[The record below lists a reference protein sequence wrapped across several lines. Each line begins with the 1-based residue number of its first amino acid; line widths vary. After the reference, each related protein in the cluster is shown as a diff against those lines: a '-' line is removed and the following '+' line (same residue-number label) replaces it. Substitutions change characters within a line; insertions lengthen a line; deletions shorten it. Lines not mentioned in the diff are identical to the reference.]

1 MDILP
6 TPNGHNPETKLL
18 YLQSDMG
25 NARRFADRYGGK
37 ARYVHGR
44 RQWLIWDGT
53 RWKPDNS
60 LQIMRLAKECARD
73 MYHSAD
79 DGWRISE
86 SEAKWALQCQNR
98 DKLNAMIALAESEP
112 EFSTHPTELDR
123 DPYLINCLNCTVD
136 LRTGVSRPHAKED
149 LITRRIEC
157 DYTPGAIAKHWQDF
171 LWRVLGEDPDLELFI
186 RKAIGYSL
194 TGVISEQIFLFLFGH
209 GANGKS
215 TFIEAIMR
223 LFSDYS
229 TKLLTDTL
237 MRKEGGDNVGNS
249 DIAALQGIRLCFTE
263 ETEQDRRM
271 NEALVKKLTG
281 GDTIRARLLYGE
293 PFDFQPTHK
302 LWMFGNH
309 KPTIRGT
316 DKGIWRRVKLVPFT
330 VTIPESERDPDLPRK
345 LETEAAGILNW
356 ALSGA
361 RLWFQEGLR
370 SCAAVDNA
378 TAEYQTEMDVIGDW
392 LSLFDLD
399 PKGFVSSS
407 IVKHSWQN
415 YGEENGIRAM
425 MPYNRLSIILKER
438 GFVLGKNGAGVRG
451 WFGFKEST
459 NKDL

>member
-1 MDILP
+1 MDTAIA
-6 TPNGHNPETKLL
+6 PNGNNPEVKAL
-18 YLQSDMG
+18 YPHSDMG
-25 NARRFADRYGGK
+25 NARLFADRYAGK
-37 ARYVHGR
+37 AKYVHGR
-44 RQWLIWDGT
+44 GVWLIWDGT
-53 RWKPDNS
+53 RWKPDNTM
-60 LQIMRLAKECARD
+60 QIIRLAKECVRE

-79 DGWRISE
+79 NGWRISE

-98 DKLNAMIALAESEP
+98 DKLNAMIALAQSEP
-112 EFSTHPTELDR
+112 EFSTQPNELDR

-136 LRTGVSRPHAKED
+136 LRTGESRPHSKDD

-157 DYTPGAIAKHWQDF
+157 DYTPGAIATVWQNF
-171 LWRVLGEDPDLELFI
+171 LWRVLGDDHELEAFI

-194 TGVISEQIFLFLFGH
+194 TGVTTEQVFLFLFGH

-249 DIAALQGIRLCFTE
+249 DVASLQSIRLCFTE

-316 DKGIWRRVKLVPFT
+316 DKGIWRRVRLVPFT
-330 VTIPESERDPDLPRK
+330 VTIPERERDAELPAK
-345 LETEAAGILNW
+345 LQKEASGILNW

-361 RLWFQEGLR
+361 RLWHNEGLGT
-370 SCAAVDNA
+370 CAAVERA
-378 TAEYQTEMDVIGDW
+378 TEEYQTEMDVIGDW
-392 LSLFDLD
+392 LSGFDHD
-399 PKGFVSSS
+399 PKGFVSSAV
-407 IVKHSWQN
+407 VKHSWKD
-415 YGEENGIRAM
+415 YCDENGIRAM
-425 MPYNRLSIILKER
+425 SYNRLSVILKER
-438 GFVLGKNGAGVRG
+438 GFVMGKNPMDIRG
-451 WFGFKEST
+451 WIGLKESKT
-459 NKDL
+459 KDL

>member
-1 MDILP
+1 MENQIV
-6 TPNGHNPETKLL
+6 HPETKTI
-18 YLQSDMG
+18 YPESDMG
-25 NARRFADRYGGK
+25 NSRRFADRYAGK
-37 ARYVHGR
+37 ARFVHGQNR
-44 RQWLIWDGT
+44 WLIWDGT
-53 RWKPDNS
+53 RWKPDGNME
-60 LQIMRLAKECARD
+60 IMRLAKECVRN

-86 SEAKWALQCQNR
+86 SEAKWALKCQNR
-98 DKLNAMIALAESEP
+98 DRLNSMIALAQSEP
-112 EFSTHPTELDR
+112 EFSTQPNELDR
-123 DPYLINCLNCTVD
+123 DPYLINCRNCTVD
-136 LRTGVSRPHAKED
+136 LRSSKSRPHAKDD

-157 DYTPGAIAKHWQDF
+157 DYTPGVVAKTWQDF
-171 LWRVLGEDPDLELFI
+171 LWRVLNEDSELELFI

-194 TGVISEQIFLFLFGH
+194 TGVISEQVFLFLFGH

-271 NEALVKKLTG
+271 NESLVKKLTG

-293 PFDFQPTHK
+293 PFDFAPTHK

-309 KPTIRGT
+309 KPLIRGT
-316 DKGIWRRVKLVPFT
+316 DKGIWRRVRLVPFT
-330 VTIPESERDPDLPRK
+330 VTIPESERDANLPRK
-345 LETEAAGILNW
+345 LEEEATGILNW

-370 SCAAVDNA
+370 SCKAVDQA
-378 TAEYQTEMDVIGDW
+378 TEEYQTEMDVIGDY
-392 LSLFDLD
+392 LSYFELD
-399 PKGFVSSS
+399 PQGFVSSS
-407 IVKHSWQN
+407 IIKHKWEE
-415 YGEENGIRAM
+415 YGKENGIRAM

-438 GFVLGKNGAGVRG
+438 GFTLSKNGAGVRG
-451 WFGFKEST
+451 WFGLKEPNATSI
-459 NKDL
+459 L